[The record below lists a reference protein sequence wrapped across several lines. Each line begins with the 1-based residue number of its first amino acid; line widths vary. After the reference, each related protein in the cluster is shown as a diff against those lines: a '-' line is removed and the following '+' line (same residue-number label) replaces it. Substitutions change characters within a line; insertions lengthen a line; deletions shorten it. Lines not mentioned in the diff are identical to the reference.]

1 MNRFHLR
8 HTTEFH
14 YDGPVSESYN
24 EVRLRPI
31 QDERQSCISF
41 RLVTTPN
48 SRVTAHRDG
57 LGNWVHQFS
66 ILPEHRRLLVETEAV
81 VLTHEA
87 APGGTDL
94 MTLAAFDLQREE
106 ISEEYF
112 DFVAPSGY
120 VPHLAGLGEI
130 KQAAERLS
138 GGTVVG
144 FVNAASNQI
153 HEEFQYVKGA

>member
-48 SRVTAHRDG
+48 RG
-57 LGNWVHQFS
+57 
-66 ILPEHRRLLVETEAV
+66 
-81 VLTHEA
+81 
-87 APGGTDL
+87 
-94 MTLAAFDLQREE
+94 
-106 ISEEYF
+106 
-112 DFVAPSGY
+112 
-120 VPHLAGLGEI
+120 
-130 KQAAERLS
+130 
-138 GGTVVG
+138 
-144 FVNAASNQI
+144 
-153 HEEFQYVKGA
+153 